1 MKFYSLISLLV
12 LIVSSCA
19 TRKSET
25 SKHSGRAG
33 DHTELLNAAEARATK
48 EGRDIL
54 RLSRS
59 MISSNEKITG
69 SCWNYINTVYNRSG
83 HPQMKR
89 DIVFKGKLRGPF
101 ADHDLIQPGDWL
113 YYVNH
118 SYNGIEHSGIFV
130 DWTDREKGE
139 ALMISYAG
147 EKRKTPARYKVYKL
161 TNVYN
166 IIRPK

>member
-1 MKFYSLISLLV
+1 MKLHYSLALL
-12 LIVSSCA
+12 LLLLSSCA
-19 TRKSET
+19 TRKTGTEDRPR
-25 SKHSGRAG
+25 RA
-33 DHTELLNAAEARATK
+33 DDYQALLDEAEAKATK

-54 RLSRS
+54 VLSRS
-59 MISSNEKITG
+59 MILKNEKISG
-69 SCWNYINTVYNRSG
+69 SCWNYINTVYNRAG
-83 HPQMKR
+83 HPQNLR
-89 DIVFKGKLRGPF
+89 DIVFKGKLKGPY
-101 ADHDLIQPGDWL
+101 AGHDLIQPGDWL

-118 SYNGIEHSGIFV
+118 SYKGTEHSGVFV
-130 DWTDREKGE
+130 AWTNKDKKE